1 MLFLD
6 SSIIQTLGAETIE
19 IQSNGPSL
27 FEILIPEGYLLKSIV
42 TLLLITL
49 VLAAWKAPNR
59 VKEIGLL
66 SLAFGFLW
74 TVVGLI
80 FHANHLEEGREF
92 PAVNVVWAGWR
103 SWLRPVVYSI
113 IVYIVSLII
122 RIISHISNRSVRR
135 WVKGFGLLALALG
148 LLWIPIGLI
157 RTSNIM
163 EVWGDARPSVIYM
176 GVKQSLIPFAC
187 SLIVYIITL
196 IIRIAIK
203 PRKQTSN

>member
-6 SSIIQTLGAETIE
+6 SSIIQVLGPETIE

-27 FEILIPEGYLLKSIV
+27 YEILIPEGYLLKSIV

-80 FHANHLEEGREF
+80 FHATYLQEGRDF
-92 PAVNVVWAGWR
+92 LAANAVWAGWK
-103 SWLRPVVYSI
+103 SWLIPVVYSI

-122 RIISHISNRSVRR
+122 RIISNVSNRYVRR

-148 LLWIPIGLI
+148 LLWIPLGLI
-157 RTSNIM
+157 RTTNLM